1 MENLLQRV
9 QQHLGKQPQGNQQAM
24 SFRDMVNLVKSAGNP
39 SKAMSI
45 LANTGVTVS
54 MPNGQRM
61 NITEFAQAMQG
72 KNPEQ
77 AARELG
83 IDYSNVLPFLR

>member
-1 MENLLQRV
+1 MANLLQQV
-9 QQHLGKQPQGNQQAM
+9 QQHLGKQTQGNQQAM
-24 SFRDMVNLVKSAGNP
+24 SFGDMVSLVKSAGDPN
-39 SKAMSI
+39 KAMEI
-45 LANTGVTVS
+45 LANTGVTVP

-83 IDYSNVLPFLR
+83 IDYSKALPFLR

>member
-1 MENLLQRV
+1 
-9 QQHLGKQPQGNQQAM
+9 M
-24 SFRDMVNLVKSAGNP
+24 SFGDMVNLVKSAGNP
-39 SKAMSI
+39 GTAMSI

-83 IDYSNVLPFLR
+83 IDYSKVLPFLR